1 MTAILSKCLGDLRR
15 HRLQGIVIALIV
27 MLASGTGVIAL
38 TLMTQAGN
46 PYDQAFAQQNGAHL
60 QAFFDA
66 TKIGASA
73 LPATAQ
79 TIGATT
85 YGGPYPESG
94 ITLER
99 GSDKYFLDLIARD
112 TPDAQVARIRVVSGR
127 WVSASNE
134 IVITK
139 SFADLNGVG
148 LGARVTDVNLPT
160 TPVLTVV
167 GEVVDIDEGQ
177 ADLGS
182 QTAWVT
188 TAAMPALA
196 VKGHPG
202 YLMTYRFA
210 GSPTDHQLAQAVSTL
225 LHSVPA
231 GAMTSTVTYLLVR
244 SVYGITSALVLT
256 MLTAFSVVALA
267 AAGLVVANM
276 VTGTVLT
283 NYRDI
288 GVMKALGFM
297 PRQVVGVYVFEML
310 LPALA
315 GCVIGIPVGMVLS
328 QPLLGQSASAVGLSS
343 GADYSPGV
351 AFIALA
357 GALLIVVLASIVPA
371 LRAGGLSAVDAM
383 TRGVAPSRDRAS
395 RLAGLATRLRLPH
408 TIALGCRDAF
418 ARPLRGSFTTIAIVV
433 GVAAA
438 IFAVG
443 LQASLDAWAHSLTG
457 NAAVAVTR
465 TSGYSDAQTVAAI
478 TKQPGAV
485 AVVGVA
491 TVRVQVPGVTDQ
503 VQTEIF
509 SGDSQRLGLG
519 VASGRWFT
527 APGEALAPK
536 ATLDDAHVA
545 LGDTVSVDYNGTP
558 VKLILVGEVLSV
570 QDFGHTLMVD
580 AGTFPGQASDFV
592 PYNYDVVL
600 SPGTDPGAIS
610 QEIQAASP
618 NFLTAQKNNF
628 GAGIIGTLDSVGLA
642 LAAILILIAL
652 AGAFNTLL
660 LTVRERR
667 RDLATLKAVGM
678 TPRQLLT
685 MVCTTGAVIGFI
697 GGVIAIPVGLALH
710 RVLLSLFAAQ
720 AGNDLPTGVLNVF
733 SVWTLPLFVAGGMVV
748 AVVGGLAP
756 ARSAARTPVATV
768 LHAE

>member
-1 MTAILSKCLGDLRR
+1 MSAILSKCLGDLRR
-15 HRLQGIVIALIV
+15 HRLQGIVLALIV

-38 TLMTQAGN
+38 TLMTQSGN
-46 PYDQAFAQQNGAHL
+46 PYDEAFAQQNGAHL
-60 QAFFDA
+60 QAYFDA
-66 TKIGASA
+66 NKIQAST
-73 LPATAQ
+73 LRATAQ
-79 TIGATT
+79 TIGATE

-94 ITLER
+94 IALQR
-99 GSDKYFLDLIARD
+99 GSDKYFLNLIAKD
-112 TPDAQVARIRVVSGR
+112 TPDSRVARIRVISGR
-127 WVSASNE
+127 WASAPNE

-139 SFADLNGVG
+139 SFADLKGFG
-148 LGARVTDVNLPT
+148 LSVLVKDVNVPS

-177 ADLGS
+177 ADLSS

-196 VKGHPG
+196 AKGQQG

-225 LHSVPA
+225 RHSVPA
-231 GAMTSTVTYLLVR
+231 GAMSSTVTYLLFR

-256 MLTAFSVVALA
+256 MLMAFSVFALT

-276 VTGTVLT
+276 VTGTVLA

-297 PRQVVGVYVFEML
+297 PRQVVGVYVLEML

-315 GCVIGIPVGMVLS
+315 GCIIGIPAGMVLS
-328 QPLLGQSASAVGLSS
+328 QPLLAQSANAVGLSS
-343 GADYSPGV
+343 GADYSPGL
-351 AFIALA
+351 AFVALA
-357 GALLIVVLASIVPA
+357 GAMLIVLLASVVPA
-371 LRAGGLSAVDAM
+371 LRAGRLSAVNAM
-383 TRGVAPSRDRAS
+383 TRGAAPSRDRAS
-395 RLAGLATRLRLPH
+395 RLAGLATRMRLPH
-408 TIALGCRDAF
+408 TVALGCRDAF

-443 LQASLDAWAHSLTG
+443 LQASLGAWAHSLAG
-457 NAAVAVTR
+457 DAAVVVSR
-465 TSGYSDAQTVAAI
+465 TSGYSDAQTVSAI
-478 TKQPGAV
+478 TNQPGA
-485 AVVGVA
+485 ATVVGIA
-491 TVRVQVPGVTDQ
+491 TVRVSVPGITDQ

-509 SGDSQRLGLG
+509 RGESKRLGLG
-519 VASGRWFT
+519 VVRGRWFT

-545 LGDTVSVDYNGTP
+545 LGDTVNVDYNGIP
-558 VKLILVGEVLSV
+558 IKLIIVGEVLSV
-570 QDFGHTLMVD
+570 QDFGHSLMVES
-580 AGTFPGQASDFV
+580 GTFPGPASDFV

-600 SPGTDPGAIS
+600 SPGTDPGTFS

-618 NFLTAQKNNF
+618 NFLSAQKNNF
-628 GAGIIGTLDSVGLA
+628 GASIVATLDSVGLA
-642 LAAILILIAL
+642 LAAILVLIAL

-678 TPRQLLT
+678 TPLQLVT
-685 MVCTTGAVIGFI
+685 MVCTTGAVLGLI
-697 GGVIAIPVGLALH
+697 GGVIAIPMGLALH

-748 AVVGGLAP
+748 AVAGGLVP